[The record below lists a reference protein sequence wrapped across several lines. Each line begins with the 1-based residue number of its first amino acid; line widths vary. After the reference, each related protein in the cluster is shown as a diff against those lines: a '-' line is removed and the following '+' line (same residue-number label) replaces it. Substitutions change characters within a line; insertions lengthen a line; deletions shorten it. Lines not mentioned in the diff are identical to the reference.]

1 MSDPSSPANLR
12 EQASSRRR
20 TTLETVEGATCRV
33 STRSAR
39 DVGPPLASRPSEGA
53 ILEEGTGRSTG
64 GRRPRILRLRDAAG
78 ALSGL
83 DVYVAAARSMLYE
96 RCLPSMTQ
104 SLSIEAGIAG
114 PDAALTGLGHLVRA
128 KADVRSS

>member
-1 MSDPSSPANLR
+1 M
-12 EQASSRRR
+12 
-20 TTLETVEGATCRV
+20 
-33 STRSAR
+33 
-39 DVGPPLASRPSEGA
+39 
-53 ILEEGTGRSTG
+53 
-64 GRRPRILRLRDAAG
+64 
-78 ALSGL
+78 
-83 DVYVAAARSMLYE
+83 AAARSMLYE